1 MQLLR
6 TDSTLRLIQISV
18 LVMFGVYSGLVAI
31 GNIQDPETN
40 LVFVEHVLRMDTT
53 FERPALMSRSIES
66 PILHRVA
73 FAVIV
78 LSEWVVSLLCLLGA
92 IGLGRRFQANAEIFH
107 SAKGLGLFGLGGG
120 VVLWFFGF
128 QVVGGEW
135 FVSWQSTDW
144 NALLTA
150 FRISSFALLG
160 LILLTLRAD

>member
-1 MQLLR
+1 MQVFR

-18 LVMFGVYSGLVAI
+18 LVMFGVYAGLVAI

-40 LVFVEHVLRMDTT
+40 LVFIEHVLRMDTT
-53 FERPALMSRSIES
+53 FERPTLMSRSIES
-66 PILHRVA
+66 PSLHRAA
-73 FAVIV
+73 FVVIV
-78 LSEWVVSLLCLLGA
+78 LSEAVVSLLCLFGA
-92 IGLGRRFQANAEIFH
+92 IGLGRRFRANAESFH
-107 SAKGLGLFGLGGG
+107 SAKGLGLLGLGGG
-120 VVLWFFGF
+120 LVLWFFGF

-135 FVSWQSTDW
+135 FVSWQSADW